1 MNNKMKIAVLSDTHG
16 LVREQVQEMIGEC
29 DAIIHAGDI
38 NSQKILDEI
47 VEAGREKVPFYVVRG
62 NNDKDW
68 AKEIPE
74 TLQFELQ
81 HVKFFLVHNKK
92 DIPENLSDIQIII
105 YGHSHKYSEEEKEG
119 RLWLNPGSCGKR
131 RFHQPITMAIL
142 TLEDEKWEVERI
154 DILHEQQEGKEVP
167 STKITQRD
175 LAAVIPKILT
185 GMEKGQT
192 VEQMAKKLGVDS
204 EFVEEI
210 CRIRVTHPGVTV
222 DGIMNKIEVNAVV
235 GASKDLN

>member
-1 MNNKMKIAVLSDTHG
+1 MNNRMKIAVLSDTHG
-16 LVREQVQEMIGEC
+16 LLREQVREMIGDC

-47 VEAGREKVPFYVVRG
+47 AGAGREKVPFYVVRG

-92 DIPENLSDIQIII
+92 DIPKNLRDIQIII

-142 TLEDEKWEVERI
+142 TLVDEKWEVERI

-167 STKITQRD
+167 PTKITQRD
-175 LAAVIPKILT
+175 LAAVIQKILT
-185 GMEKGQT
+185 GMEKEQT
-192 VEQMAKKLGVDS
+192 VEQMAKKLGVNS

-222 DGIMNKIEVNAVV
+222 DGIMNKIEANAVV
-235 GASKDLN
+235 DASNDLN

>member
-16 LVREQVQEMIGEC
+16 LLREQVRKMIGEC

-47 VEAGREKVPFYVVRG
+47 VGAGREKVPFYVVRG

-167 STKITQRD
+167 SIKITQRD

>member
-16 LVREQVQEMIGEC
+16 LLREQVREMIGDC

-142 TLEDEKWEVERI
+142 TLVDEKWEVERI

-222 DGIMNKIEVNAVV
+222 DGIMNKIEANAVV
-235 GASKDLN
+235 DASNDLN